1 MSTPAPAIS
10 VIVPAWG
17 VAHLVGE
24 ALASLQAQSFA
35 DWEAIVVDDG
45 APDDVA
51 GAVAPF
57 AAADPRIRFLPTPH
71 GGVSAARNRALAA
84 ARAPLIALLDGDDR
98 LLPDYLAKMIAAI
111 SADPGLGLV
120 SCDALYT
127 GRPAREGRPFS
138 HYSPQIG
145 EPTLAA
151 VIERRFNIFIAAMIR
166 REAIGQAGGFDEAL
180 ARSEDLDLWLRI
192 LSAGWRA
199 AYVPEPLAIYRRRAG
214 SLTTETLQ
222 LCRST
227 VQVYEKAARALAGR
241 PEAAL
246 AAAMARR
253 CEAQAAWIEGEDRVI
268 AGEVR
273 AGLDLLRAAHAER
286 RSPRWRMMMPL
297 FNAMPPIARP
307 LLTWRRWREAQA

>member
-1 MSTPAPAIS
+1 MSTPAPAVS

-71 GGVSAARNRALAA
+71 GGVSAARNHALAA

-111 SADPGLGLV
+111 AADPGLGLV

-138 HYSPQIG
+138 YYSPQAG

-166 REAIGQAGGFDEAL
+166 REAIAQAGGFDESL
-180 ARSEDLDLWLRI
+180 ARAEDLDLWIRI

-199 AYVPEPLAIYRRRAG
+199 AYVAEPLAIYRRRPG

-227 VQVYEKAARALAGR
+227 ARMYEKTARALAGR

-246 AAAMARR
+246 AAVMARH
-253 CEAQAAWIEGEDRVI
+253 CEEQAAWIEGEDRVI

-286 RSPRWRMMMPL
+286 RSPRWRVMMPL
-297 FNAMPPIARP
+297 FNALPPLARP
-307 LLTWRRWREAQA
+307 LLAWRRRREAQA